1 MFRTVPYCLINGL
14 LITVLCAGVSFAG
27 ETGAVGGVDLPVIT
41 AENMF
46 QGGQTL
52 SLNGLHTLQAA
63 ETDLAFV
70 NLSQASNRCTLGLF
84 TSDGAEFAPK
94 MVLTL
99 KPLEHR
105 PFANI
110 FEGRADEA
118 SGSLDVHASVS
129 CEKAFYSYA
138 LLNDG
143 AGRRFDVINPVQ
155 EVNDPLAAADTT
167 VPECPAHATC
177 FDAPGIVHVPAPPPG
192 SPWGR
197 VAFPA
202 PPGVSSRFRLTMD
215 VTVAD
220 WYKPEPNGKHL
231 IYWFVIS
238 KNIDMPGL
246 LYFLG
251 PNTNQAFARHGV
263 GLKHPQKLKIRK
275 PFAAQ
280 IGHTYHIDNDY
291 DMAGHHY
298 TITITDTTTGKLAVV
313 LSGRPNVSKYTI
325 KPRNNFLV
333 DMGFFPNKV
342 PTEVPS
348 YGWKYANV
356 HVETYK

>member
-1 MFRTVPYCLINGL
+1 MFRTVLTCL
-14 LITVLCAGVSFAG
+14 LITALCGGSLSAAGTA
-27 ETGAVGGVDLPVIT
+27 AVVDLPVVT
-41 AENMF
+41 ADNMF

-52 SLNGLHTLQAA
+52 SLDGLHAVQSA
-63 ETDLAFV
+63 ETDLEFV
-70 NLSQASNRCTLGLF
+70 NLSAMANRCTLGLF
-84 TSDGAEFAPK
+84 TSDGAELAPK
-94 MVLTL
+94 LVLTL
-99 KPLEHR
+99 KPLESR

-110 FEGRADEA
+110 FEGRADLA
-118 SGSLDVHASVS
+118 NRSLDVHASVS
-129 CEKAFYSYA
+129 CQHAFYSYA

-143 AGRRFDVINPVQ
+143 AGHRLDVIHPVQ
-155 EVNDPLAAADTT
+155 EVSSPLAAADT

-177 FDAPGIVHVPAPPPG
+177 FDAPGIVHIPEPPPG

-197 VAFPA
+197 VTFPA
-202 PPGVSSRFRLTMD
+202 PPGVAKRFRLTMD

-220 WYKPEPNGKHL
+220 WYPPEPDGKHL

-251 PNTNQAFARHGV
+251 PNANQAFARHGI

-275 PFAAQ
+275 PFVAE

-291 DMAGHHY
+291 DMAGRHY
-298 TITITDTTTGKLAVV
+298 TITITDTATGQVKVV
-313 LSGRPNVSKYTI
+313 LSGRPNVSQYTI
-325 KPRNNFLV
+325 KVRNNFLV
-333 DMGFFPNKV
+333 DMGFFPDKV

-348 YGWKYANV
+348 YHWKYANV

>member
-1 MFRTVPYCLINGL
+1 MLK
-14 LITVLCAGVSFAG
+14 TVLQGVLIAALGSGAAYAGAL
-27 ETGAVGGVDLPVIT
+27 DLPAIT
-41 AENMF
+41 ADNLF

-52 SLNGLHTLQAA
+52 SLHGLNDARSA

-70 NLSQASNRCTLGLF
+70 NLSQTANRCTLALL
-84 TSDGAEFAPK
+84 TSDGADFAPK

-99 KPLEHR
+99 APGESH

-110 FEGRADEA
+110 FEGRTDAYQA
-118 SGSLDVHASVS
+118 AAVHAAVS
-129 CEKAFYSYA
+129 CEHDFYAYA

-143 AGRRFDVINPVQ
+143 AGHRFDVISPVQ
-155 EVNDPLAAADTT
+155 EANAPLTAAVD
-167 VPECPAHATC
+167 VPPCPAHARC
-177 FDAPGIVHVPAPPPG
+177 FDAPGIDHIPEPPPG

-202 PPGVSSRFRLTMD
+202 PPGLSKRFRLTMD

-220 WYKPEPNGKHL
+220 WYAPEPDGKHL

-251 PNTNQAFARHGV
+251 PHTNQAFARHGI

-275 PFAAQ
+275 SFAAQ
-280 IGHTYHIDNDY
+280 IGHTYHIVNDY

-298 TITITDTTTGKLAVV
+298 TITITDTTTGKVAVV
-313 LSGRPNVSKYTI
+313 LSGRPNVSQYTI

-333 DMGFFPNKV
+333 DMGFFPDKV

-356 HVETYK
+356 HVETYN

>member
-1 MFRTVPYCLINGL
+1 MSRTVLHCL
-14 LITVLCAGVSFAG
+14 LIAALCAGVASAA
-27 ETGAVGGVDLPVIT
+27 TVAAVDLPVIT
-41 AENMF
+41 ADNMF
-46 QGGQTL
+46 VGGQTL
-52 SLNGLHTLQAA
+52 SLNGLNAVRSAQ
-63 ETDLAFV
+63 TDLAFV
-70 NLSQASNRCTLGLF
+70 NLSQTANRCTLALL
-84 TSDGAEFAPK
+84 TSDGADFAPK

-99 KPLEHR
+99 AAGERH

-110 FEGRADEA
+110 FEGRTDAYQSA
-118 SGSLDVHASVS
+118 AVHASVS
-129 CEKAFYSYA
+129 CEHDFYAYA

-143 AGRRFDVINPVQ
+143 AGHRFDVVSPVL
-155 EVNDPLAAADTT
+155 EANAPLAAAAT
-167 VPECPAHATC
+167 VPPCPAHAQC
-177 FDAPGIVHVPAPPPG
+177 FDAPGVVHIPEPAPAG

-202 PPGVSSRFRLTMD
+202 PAGISKRFRLTID

-220 WYKPEPNGKHL
+220 WYAPEPDGKHL

-251 PNTNQAFARHGV
+251 PNTNQAFARHGI

-298 TITITDTTTGKLAVV
+298 TITITDTTTGKVAVV
-313 LSGRPNVSKYTI
+313 LSGRPNVSQYTI

-333 DMGFFPNKV
+333 DMGFFPDKV

-356 HVETYK
+356 HVETYR

>member
-1 MFRTVPYCLINGL
+1 
-14 LITVLCAGVSFAG
+14 
-27 ETGAVGGVDLPVIT
+27 
-41 AENMF
+41 
-46 QGGQTL
+46 
-52 SLNGLHTLQAA
+52 
-63 ETDLAFV
+63 
-70 NLSQASNRCTLGLF
+70 
-84 TSDGAEFAPK
+84 

-99 KPLEHR
+99 KPLESR

-110 FEGRADEA
+110 FEGRSDEA
-118 SGSLDVHASVS
+118 SRSLDVHASVS

-155 EVNDPLAAADTT
+155 EVNDPLVAADT
-167 VPECPAHATC
+167 VPVCPAHAQC
-177 FDAPGIVHVPAPPPG
+177 FDAPGIVHIPLPPPG

-202 PPGVSSRFRLTMD
+202 PAGLSTRFRLTMD

-220 WYKPEPNGKHL
+220 WYKPEPDGKHL

-251 PNTNQAFARHGV
+251 PNKNEAFARHGI

-298 TITITDTTTGKLAVV
+298 TITITDTATGQVAVV
-313 LSGRPNVSKYTI
+313 LSGRPNVSQYTI

-333 DMGFFPNKV
+333 DMGFFPDKV

-348 YGWKYANV
+348 YNWKYANV

>member
-1 MFRTVPYCLINGL
+1 MFRTVVKGL
-14 LITVLCAGVSFAG
+14 LTTVLCFGASSAVPAGA
-27 ETGAVGGVDLPVIT
+27 AVQRVDLPVVT
-41 AENMF
+41 ADNMF
-46 QGGQTL
+46 RGGQTL
-52 SLNGLHTLQAA
+52 SLDRLHPMQGS

-70 NLSQASNRCTLGLF
+70 NLAQTANQCTLGLF
-84 TSDGAEFAPK
+84 TSDGAEFAPR

-99 KPLEHR
+99 KPMESR

-110 FEGRADEA
+110 FEGRADVDYL
-118 SGSLDVHASVS
+118 SLDVHASVS
-129 CEKAFYSYA
+129 CEHAFYSYA

-143 AGRRFDVINPVQ
+143 AGHRLDVINPVQ
-155 EVNDPLAAADTT
+155 EVNAPLAAADT
-167 VPECPAHATC
+167 VPECPAHAQC
-177 FDAPGIVHVPAPPPG
+177 FDAPGIVHIPAPPPG

-202 PPGVSSRFRLTMD
+202 PAGVSTRFRLTMD

-220 WYKPEPNGKHL
+220 WYKPEPSGKHL

-251 PNTNQAFARHGV
+251 PNKNEAFARHGI

-280 IGHTYHIDNDY
+280 VGHTYHIDNDY

-298 TITITDTTTGKLAVV
+298 TITITDTTTGQVGVV
-313 LSGRPNVSKYTI
+313 LSGRPNVAQYTI

>member
-1 MFRTVPYCLINGL
+1 MFKSVFNCL
-14 LITVLCAGVSFAG
+14 LIGALCAGAA
-27 ETGAVGGVDLPVIT
+27 GAVNLPVIT
-41 AENMF
+41 ADNIF

-52 SLNGLHTLQAA
+52 SIHGLHAVQSAQ
-63 ETDLAFV
+63 TDLAFV
-70 NLSQASNRCTLGLF
+70 NLSQTANRCTLALS
-84 TSDGAEFAPK
+84 TSDGAEFAPR
-94 MVLTL
+94 MVMTL
-99 KPLEHR
+99 KPLENR
-105 PFANI
+105 PFANV
-110 FEGRADEA
+110 FEDRVDAYH
-118 SGSLDVHASVS
+118 SLDVHASVS
-129 CEKAFYSYA
+129 CEHAFYAYA
-138 LLNDG
+138 QLQDG
-143 AGRRFDVINPVQ
+143 AGHRLDVMTPVQ
-155 EVNDPLAAADTT
+155 EVIAPLAAADT

-177 FDAPGIVHVPAPPPG
+177 FDAPGIVHIPQPPPG

-197 VAFPA
+197 VSFPA
-202 PPGVSSRFRLTMD
+202 PPGPTSRLRLTMD

-220 WYKPEPNGKHL
+220 WYKPEPDGKHL

-251 PNTNQAFARHGV
+251 PNKNEAFARHGV

-275 PFAAQ
+275 PFAAE

-291 DMAGHHY
+291 DMAGRHY
-298 TITITDTTTGKLAVV
+298 TITITDAATGLVKVV
-313 LSGRPNVSKYTI
+313 LSSRPNVSTYTI
-325 KPRNNFLV
+325 KARNNFLV

-348 YGWKYANV
+348 YGFKYANV